1 MKISKSFKIYIHI
14 ILAFLIS
21 KNVSADTDFSK
32 NIVIYEKP
40 KIIEELKFKDLNLQE
55 VDLTN
60 KKGNIMILNFW
71 ATWCAP
77 CRREMPSLEKLT
89 FELPEIKVYAIN
101 MEKPNKLKA
110 QDFFKFI
117 GVLSLDIYFDP
128 ELKLVKQFKMRGLP
142 TSILIDK
149 NGKEFGRI
157 VGEIDFTNKEFIKI
171 LKNRLKIKNFK
182 NLKETLKV
190 IFSEINIQQSKKNI
204 IFFSPSGASFDS
216 FKNFEDRGHFFNQI
230 IKKYINAKR

>member
-14 ILAFLIS
+14 ILIVLIS
-21 KNVSADTDFSK
+21 KNLFANEDFSK

-40 KIIEELKFKDLNLQE
+40 KVIEQLKFKDLNLQD
-55 VDLTN
+55 VDLSN

-77 CRREMPSLEKLT
+77 CRREMPSLERLT
-89 FELPEIKVYAIN
+89 HKHPEIKVYAIN

-128 ELKLVKQFKMRGLP
+128 KLELVKQFKMRGLP

-149 NGKEFGRI
+149 NGMEFGRV
-157 VGEIDFTNKEFIKI
+157 VGEIDFTDVNFINL
-171 LKNRLKIKNFK
+171 LKR
-182 NLKETLKV
+182 
-190 IFSEINIQQSKKNI
+190 
-204 IFFSPSGASFDS
+204 
-216 FKNFEDRGHFFNQI
+216 
-230 IKKYINAKR
+230 YI

>member
-14 ILAFLIS
+14 IFVFLIS
-21 KNVSADTDFSK
+21 KNLFAGDDFSK
-32 NIVIYEKP
+32 NIVIHEKP
-40 KIIEELKFKDLNLQE
+40 KVIKELKFKDFNLQD

-60 KKGNIMILNFW
+60 KKGNIMIINFW
-71 ATWCAP
+71 ASWCVP

-89 FELPEIKVYAIN
+89 EKYPEIKVYAIN

-128 ELKLVKQFKMRGLP
+128 KLDLVKQFKMRGLP

-149 NGKEFGRI
+149 DGNEFGRI
-157 VGEIDFTNKEFIKI
+157 VGEIDFTE
-171 LKNRLKIKNFK
+171 KNFIEL
-182 NLKETLKV
+182 LK
-190 IFSEINIQQSKKNI
+190 
-204 IFFSPSGASFDS
+204 
-216 FKNFEDRGHFFNQI
+216 R
-230 IKKYINAKR
+230 YI

>member
-14 ILAFLIS
+14 ILVFLIS
-21 KNVSADTDFSK
+21 KNVLADTDFSK

-40 KIIEELKFKDLNLQE
+40 KIIRELKFKDLNLQE
-55 VDLTN
+55 IDLTN

-71 ATWCAP
+71 ATWCMP

-89 FELPEIKVYAIN
+89 HKHPEIKVYAIN

-149 NGKEFGRI
+149 NGKEFGRV
-157 VGEIDFTNKEFIKI
+157 VGEIDFVSDDF
-171 LKNRLKIKNFK
+171 LKLM
-182 NLKETLKV
+182 
-190 IFSEINIQQSKKNI
+190 
-204 IFFSPSGASFDS
+204 
-216 FKNFEDRGHFFNQI
+216 
-230 IKKYINAKR
+230 KKYI

>member
-14 ILAFLIS
+14 ILTLLIS
-21 KNVSADTDFSK
+21 KNLFASDDFSK

-40 KIIEELKFKDLNLQE
+40 KVIKELKFKDLNLQD

-77 CRREMPSLEKLT
+77 CRREMPSLERLT
-89 FELPEIKVYAIN
+89 HNYPEIKVYAIN

-110 QDFFKFI
+110 QDFFKFV

-128 ELKLVKQFKMRGLP
+128 ELKLVKQFQLRGLP
-142 TSILIDK
+142 MSILIDK
-149 NGKEFGRI
+149 TGKEFGRV
-157 VGEIDFTNKEFIKI
+157 VGEIDFMDENFIEI
-171 LKNRLKIKNFK
+171 L
-182 NLKETLKV
+182 
-190 IFSEINIQQSKKNI
+190 
-204 IFFSPSGASFDS
+204 
-216 FKNFEDRGHFFNQI
+216 
-230 IKKYINAKR
+230 KKYI

>member
-14 ILAFLIS
+14 ILLLLIS
-21 KNVSADTDFSK
+21 KTLLADEDFSK
-32 NIVIYEKP
+32 NIVIYDKP
-40 KIIEELKFKDLNLQE
+40 KVINQLKFKDLNLQD

-89 FELPEIKVYAIN
+89 HQYPEIKVFAIN

-142 TSILIDK
+142 TSILINK
-149 NGKEFGRI
+149 EGKEFGRI
-157 VGEIDFTNKEFIKI
+157 VGEIDFTD
-171 LKNRLKIKNFK
+171 KNFIR
-182 NLKETLKV
+182 LL
-190 IFSEINIQQSKKNI
+190 
-204 IFFSPSGASFDS
+204 
-216 FKNFEDRGHFFNQI
+216 
-230 IKKYINAKR
+230 KKYI

>member
-14 ILAFLIS
+14 LFVFLIS
-21 KNVSADTDFSK
+21 KNVLADTDFSK

-40 KIIEELKFKDLNLQE
+40 KTIEELKFKDLNLQE

-89 FELPEIKVYAIN
+89 FEFPEIKVYAIN

-128 ELKLVKQFKMRGLP
+128 KLKLVKQFKLRGLP

-149 NGKEFGRI
+149 NGKEFGRV
-157 VGEIDFTNKEFIKI
+157 VGEINFINEDFIKL
-171 LKNRLKIKNFK
+171 LKR
-182 NLKETLKV
+182 
-190 IFSEINIQQSKKNI
+190 
-204 IFFSPSGASFDS
+204 
-216 FKNFEDRGHFFNQI
+216 
-230 IKKYINAKR
+230 YI

>member
-14 ILAFLIS
+14 ILVFLIS
-21 KNVSADTDFSK
+21 KNVLADNDFSK

-40 KIIEELKFKDLNLQE
+40 KAIQELKFKDLNLQE
-55 VDLTN
+55 VNLTS

-77 CRREMPSLEKLT
+77 CRREMPSLEALT
-89 FELPEIKVYAIN
+89 HQLPEVKVYAIN

-142 TSILIDK
+142 TSILINK
-149 NGKEFGRI
+149 EGKEFGRI
-157 VGEIDFTNKEFIKI
+157 VGEINFTDEKFIK
-171 LKNRLKIKNFK
+171 LL
-182 NLKETLKV
+182 
-190 IFSEINIQQSKKNI
+190 
-204 IFFSPSGASFDS
+204 
-216 FKNFEDRGHFFNQI
+216 
-230 IKKYINAKR
+230 KKYI

>member
-14 ILAFLIS
+14 LLLILLS
-21 KNVSADTDFSK
+21 KNLFATEDFSK
-32 NIVIYEKP
+32 NVVIYEKP
-40 KIIEELKFKDLNLQE
+40 KAIKQLKFKDINLQE

-71 ATWCAP
+71 ATWCMP
-77 CRREMPSLEKLT
+77 CRREMPSLEQLT
-89 FELPEIKVYAIN
+89 HQYPEIKVYAIN

-117 GVLSLDIYFDP
+117 GVMSLDIYFDP

-149 NGKEFGRI
+149 DGKEFGRI
-157 VGEIDFTNKEFIKI
+157 VGEIDFTDKKFIK
-171 LKNRLKIKNFK
+171 LL
-182 NLKETLKV
+182 
-190 IFSEINIQQSKKNI
+190 
-204 IFFSPSGASFDS
+204 
-216 FKNFEDRGHFFNQI
+216 
-230 IKKYINAKR
+230 KKYI

>member
-14 ILAFLIS
+14 LLVFLIS
-21 KNVSADTDFSK
+21 KNVLADTDFSK

-40 KIIEELKFKDLNLQE
+40 KTIEELKFKDLNLQE

-89 FELPEIKVYAIN
+89 HQYPEIKVFAIN

-142 TSILIDK
+142 TSILINK
-149 NGKEFGRI
+149 EGKEFGRI
-157 VGEIDFTNKEFIKI
+157 VGEIDFTD
-171 LKNRLKIKNFK
+171 KNFIRL
-182 NLKETLKV
+182 LKKH
-190 IFSEINIQQSKKNI
+190 I
-204 IFFSPSGASFDS
+204 
-216 FKNFEDRGHFFNQI
+216 
-230 IKKYINAKR
+230 

>member
-14 ILAFLIS
+14 IIVFLIS
-21 KNVSADTDFSK
+21 KNVLADNDFSK

-40 KIIEELKFKDLNLQE
+40 KSIKELKFKDLNLQD

-71 ATWCAP
+71 ATWCMP
-77 CRREMPSLEKLT
+77 CRKEMPSLEHLT
-89 FELPEIKVYAIN
+89 HQLPEVKVYAIN

-128 ELKLVKQFKMRGLP
+128 DLKLVKQFKMRGLP
-142 TSILIDK
+142 TSILINKD
-149 NGKEFGRI
+149 GEEFGRI
-157 VGEIDFTNKEFIKI
+157 IGEIDFVDKDFIK
-171 LKNRLKIKNFK
+171 LL
-182 NLKETLKV
+182 
-190 IFSEINIQQSKKNI
+190 
-204 IFFSPSGASFDS
+204 
-216 FKNFEDRGHFFNQI
+216 
-230 IKKYINAKR
+230 KKYI

>member
-14 ILAFLIS
+14 LLVFLIS
-21 KNVSADTDFSK
+21 KNVLADTDFSK

-89 FELPEIKVYAIN
+89 HLHPEVKVYAIN

-128 ELKLVKQFKMRGLP
+128 KLELVKQFKMRGLP

-149 NGKEFGRI
+149 EGKEFGRI
-157 VGEIDFTNKEFIKI
+157 VGEIDFTDKKFIELI
-171 LKNRLKIKNFK
+171 SR
-182 NLKETLKV
+182 
-190 IFSEINIQQSKKNI
+190 
-204 IFFSPSGASFDS
+204 
-216 FKNFEDRGHFFNQI
+216 
-230 IKKYINAKR
+230 YI

>member
-14 ILAFLIS
+14 LLVFLVA
-21 KNVSADTDFSK
+21 KNVLADTDFS
-32 NIVIYEKP
+32 NTLVIYEKP
-40 KIIEELKFKDLNLQE
+40 KTIEELKFKDLNLQE
-55 VDLTN
+55 IDLTN

-89 FELPEIKVYAIN
+89 FEFPEIKVYAIN

-117 GVLSLDIYFDP
+117 GVFILDIYFDP
-128 ELKLVKQFKMRGLP
+128 ELKLVKQFKMRVLP

-149 NGKEFGRI
+149 SCKEVGRV
-157 VGEIDFTNKEFIKI
+157 VGEIDFTD
-171 LKNRLKIKNFK
+171 KNFIS
-182 NLKETLKV
+182 LL
-190 IFSEINIQQSKKNI
+190 
-204 IFFSPSGASFDS
+204 
-216 FKNFEDRGHFFNQI
+216 
-230 IKKYINAKR
+230 KKYI